1 MVHKSNFSKGKFML
15 IQTNQQASTITLVNH
30 LFSLYHK
37 VVFTRLD
44 LSKLMDVSLSYIA
57 KSITRGY
64 GIPNYKK
71 LGHKQNS
78 KIIFNINDVAEF
90 LSDTTK
96 TL

>member
-15 IQTNQQASTITLVNH
+15 NQTNEQDSTNTLVQQ
-30 LFSLYHK
+30 LFQLYNK

-57 KSITRGY
+57 KSIERGY

-78 KIIFNINDVAEF
+78 KVIFNINDVAEF
-90 LSDTTK
+90 LSDTIK
-96 TL
+96 TA